1 MKADPFPITQ
11 HRNGWLISWPGF
23 RDIRQVENKQKLA
36 DLIFE
41 NIGVEQA
48 RFSVRLAGGDTE
60 FLHIHFND
68 WAADRSGRL
77 SAMVQE
83 MYEVTGVLFD
93 TESSAQWLQD
103 HFEKKLIW
111 KQLSQPTAR
120 S

>member
-1 MKADPFPITQ
+1 MKPEPFPIVQ
-11 HRNGWLISWPGF
+11 QRNGWFVSWPGF

-36 DLIFE
+36 DLVFDSL
-41 NIGVEQA
+41 GVEEA
-48 RFSVRLAGGDTE
+48 RFGVRLAGGDTE

-93 TESSAQWLQD
+93 TEESAQWLQNW
-103 HFEKKLIW
+103 FEKKLMW
-111 KQLSQPTAR
+111 RQLSQTTA
-120 S
+120 